1 MVLLACIKASAAGWA
16 QPGWHTAFSPGSTV
30 WTGMHL
36 FEELDMP
43 MTTAVTSLQ
52 WSGRLLLLLLL
63 LLFCY
68 CCCCWLHSKS

>member
-1 MVLLACIKASAAGWA
+1 
-16 QPGWHTAFSPGSTV
+16 
-30 WTGMHL
+30 MHL

-52 WSGRLLLLLLL
+52 WLGRLLLLLLL